1 MSEKK
6 AASTVVSVELVLVL
20 RMLWALLRQHSV
32 SQNSFPTLLLPVPS
46 VTKYLK
52 SVFFACD
59 SFSWQAVMYL
69 SSPVLACLLLILVEF
84 HLATVSVHYYDGTR
98 FFQRMYNRLIWL
110 SLLSSMIAHETK
122 TLECFVCLF
131 VFVALCIKLAKS
143 QGLQLHTEHKYVW
156 RNMYANALSSVV
168 VSSSIFYKNLF
179 VSVSILHNAKIIIF
193 IFLLYLVFAS

>member
-6 AASTVVSVELVLVL
+6 AASMVVSVELVLVL
-20 RMLWALLRQHSV
+20 RMLRDLLQQHSV

-59 SFSWQAVMYL
+59 SFSWQAEICL
-69 SSPVLACLLLILVEF
+69 SSPVLACLLILVEF

-98 FFQRMYNRLIWL
+98 FFQRTYNRLIWL

-156 RNMYANALSSVV
+156 RNMYANALSLVV